1 MTLETAF
8 MLPVQDAQHSF
19 RRLLK
24 AMSEPGV
31 IVALHQLKRGWQPLN
46 IATTSVLLT
55 LADNDTP
62 VWLST
67 PLNNDIVNQSLRF
80 HTNAPLVSQPEQ
92 ATFAVTDEAIS
103 SEQLNA
109 LSTGTAVAPEAGATL
124 ILQVASLS
132 GGRMLR
138 RRGHCRRT
146 NDRSAAAGVHSARTH
161 RAPASVPARHR
172 PDPDLWRA
180 PAGYSA
186 NHSCGG
192 VLMYVAVKGGEKAI
206 DAAHALQ
213 ESRRRGDTDLPELS
227 VAQIEQQ
234 LNLAVDRV
242 MTEGGI
248 ADRELAALALKQ
260 ASGDNV
266 EAIFLLRAYRTTLAK
281 LAVSEPLDTTGM
293 RLERR
298 ISAVYKDIPGGQLL
312 GPTYDYTHRLL
323 DFTLLANGEA
333 PTLTTA
339 DSEQQPS
346 PHVFS
351 LLARQGLAK
360 FEEDSGAQPDDI
372 TRTPPVYP
380 CSRSSRLQQLMRG
393 DEGYLLALAYSTQRG
408 YGRNH
413 PFAGEIRSGYIDVS
427 IVPEEL
433 GFAVNV
439 GELLMTECEMVNG
452 FIDPPGEP
460 PHFTRGY
467 GLVFGMSERKA
478 MAMALVDRALQAP
491 EYGEHATGP
500 AQDEEFVLAHAD
512 NVEAAGFVSHLKL
525 PHYVD
530 FQAELELLKR
540 LQQEQNHG

>member
-1 MTLETAF
+1 
-8 MLPVQDAQHSF
+8 
-19 RRLLK
+19 
-24 AMSEPGV
+24 
-31 IVALHQLKRGWQPLN
+31 
-46 IATTSVLLT
+46 
-55 LADNDTP
+55 
-62 VWLST
+62 
-67 PLNNDIVNQSLRF
+67 
-80 HTNAPLVSQPEQ
+80 
-92 ATFAVTDEAIS
+92 
-103 SEQLNA
+103 
-109 LSTGTAVAPEAGATL
+109 
-124 ILQVASLS
+124 
-132 GGRMLR
+132 
-138 RRGHCRRT
+138 
-146 NDRSAAAGVHSARTH
+146 
-161 RAPASVPARHR
+161 
-172 PDPDLWRA
+172 
-180 PAGYSA
+180 
-186 NHSCGG
+186 
-192 VLMYVAVKGGEKAI
+192 MYVAVKGGEKAI

-281 LAVSEPLDTTGM
+281 LAVSEPLDTTEM

-323 DFTLLANGEA
+323 DFTLLA
-333 PTLTTA
+333 
-339 DSEQQPS
+339 
-346 PHVFS
+346 
-351 LLARQGLAK
+351 RQGLVK

-452 FIDPPGEP
+452 FIDPPDEP

-540 LQQEQNHG
+540 LQQEKNHG

>member
-1 MTLETAF
+1 
-8 MLPVQDAQHSF
+8 
-19 RRLLK
+19 
-24 AMSEPGV
+24 
-31 IVALHQLKRGWQPLN
+31 
-46 IATTSVLLT
+46 
-55 LADNDTP
+55 
-62 VWLST
+62 
-67 PLNNDIVNQSLRF
+67 
-80 HTNAPLVSQPEQ
+80 
-92 ATFAVTDEAIS
+92 
-103 SEQLNA
+103 
-109 LSTGTAVAPEAGATL
+109 
-124 ILQVASLS
+124 
-132 GGRMLR
+132 
-138 RRGHCRRT
+138 
-146 NDRSAAAGVHSARTH
+146 
-161 RAPASVPARHR
+161 
-172 PDPDLWRA
+172 
-180 PAGYSA
+180 
-186 NHSCGG
+186 
-192 VLMYVAVKGGEKAI
+192 MYVAVKGGEKAI

-281 LAVSEPLDTTGM
+281 LAVSEPLDTTEM

-351 LLARQGLAK
+351 LLARQGLVK

-439 GELLMTECEMVNG
+439 GASPFASRVKSS
-452 FIDPPGEP
+452 
-460 PHFTRGY
+460 RRW
-467 GLVFGMSERKA
+467 V
-478 MAMALVDRALQAP
+478 
-491 EYGEHATGP
+491 
-500 AQDEEFVLAHAD
+500 
-512 NVEAAGFVSHLKL
+512 
-525 PHYVD
+525 
-530 FQAELELLKR
+530 
-540 LQQEQNHG
+540 

>member
-1 MTLETAF
+1 
-8 MLPVQDAQHSF
+8 
-19 RRLLK
+19 
-24 AMSEPGV
+24 
-31 IVALHQLKRGWQPLN
+31 
-46 IATTSVLLT
+46 
-55 LADNDTP
+55 
-62 VWLST
+62 
-67 PLNNDIVNQSLRF
+67 
-80 HTNAPLVSQPEQ
+80 
-92 ATFAVTDEAIS
+92 
-103 SEQLNA
+103 
-109 LSTGTAVAPEAGATL
+109 
-124 ILQVASLS
+124 
-132 GGRMLR
+132 
-138 RRGHCRRT
+138 
-146 NDRSAAAGVHSARTH
+146 
-161 RAPASVPARHR
+161 
-172 PDPDLWRA
+172 
-180 PAGYSA
+180 
-186 NHSCGG
+186 
-192 VLMYVAVKGGEKAI
+192 MYVAVKGGEKAI
-206 DAAHALQ
+206 ANAHALQ
-213 ESRRRGDTDLPELS
+213 ENRRRGDNTLTELS

-266 EAIFLLRAYRTTLAK
+266 EAIFLLRAYRTTLPR
-281 LAVSEPLDTTGM
+281 LGVSEPINTARM
-293 RLERR
+293 RFERR

-323 DFTLLANGEA
+323 DFTLLANGESPA
-333 PTLTTA
+333 LHSA
-339 DSEQQPS
+339 NSEQDYA

-351 LLARQGLAK
+351 LLAQQGLAK
-360 FEEDSGAQPDDI
+360 DEEDCNDIPDDI
-372 TRTPPVYP
+372 THTPPVYP

-413 PFAGEIRSGYIDVS
+413 PFAAEIRSGYVALE

-433 GFAVNV
+433 GFAINV
-439 GELLMTECEMVNG
+439 GELLLTECEMVNG
-452 FIDPPGEP
+452 FIAPENTP

-478 MAMALVDRALQAP
+478 MAMALMDRALQAP
-491 EYGEHATGP
+491 DYGEPLTGP

-540 LQQEQNHG
+540 LQQEASRDE